1 MKAYKTYAES
11 MTKVEHDETG
21 GLKPQ
26 VLASKISDIIR
37 NENPRYGYVVA
48 SFEQRLSVFLKRIL
62 PARWFAK
69 ILGSYYKLN

>member
-1 MKAYKTYAES
+1 

-26 VLASKISDIIR
+26 VLARKISDIVQ
-37 NENPRYGYVVA
+37 NDSPCYGYVVA
-48 SFEQRLSVFLKRIL
+48 SFEQRLSVLLKRIM